1 MHRYLIFFRQWRHLF
16 LLAALLALLIV
27 EPIASSLALVESLFD
42 ALLVVVMAVLALD
55 LAQDRVWRVIACV
68 LSVPA
73 ATLSIGGHL
82 LASSQQDLSVSIGHA
97 IGAVFFV
104 VVAGKIV
111 GTILTSQEL
120 SLDSVFGAICG
131 YLLLG
136 VAWGLIYAMIQSVN
150 PESFH
155 VGEALRQQM
164 DGKEDSRNVLIYY
177 SFVTLSTVGYGDVTP
192 QSDAAR
198 TLSWVEAVT
207 GQLYLAVLITGLVSI
222 LVAKKMAV
230 RDRP

>member
-1 MHRYLIFFRQWRHLF
+1 MHRYLIFFRQRRHLI

-27 EPIASSLALVESLFD
+27 EPIASSLALMESLFD
-42 ALLVVVMAVLALD
+42 ALLVVVIAVLALTVI
-55 LAQDRVWRVIACV
+55 QDKSWRIIACV

-73 ATLSIGGHL
+73 ATLSFGGHL
-82 LASSQQDLSVSIGHA
+82 LASSQQGLSVSIGHA
-97 IGAVFFV
+97 IGALFFV

-111 GTILTSQEL
+111 GAIFTSQEL

-136 VAWGLIYAMIQSVN
+136 VAWGLTYALIQTVN
-150 PESFH
+150 PESFQ
-155 VGEALRQQM
+155 VGDAIRQHMSSQE
-164 DGKEDSRNVLIYY
+164 GSRNVLIYY

-207 GQLYLAVLITGLVSI
+207 GQFYLAVLITGLVSV
-222 LVAKKMAV
+222 LVAKRTA
-230 RDRP
+230 RLRP